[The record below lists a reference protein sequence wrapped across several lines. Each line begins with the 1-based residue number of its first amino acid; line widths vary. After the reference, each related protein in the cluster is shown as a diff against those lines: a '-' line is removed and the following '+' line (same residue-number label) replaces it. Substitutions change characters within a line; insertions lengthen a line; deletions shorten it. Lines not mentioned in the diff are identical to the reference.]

1 MGDNNTYFQRI
12 ALQRLRLDPSAT
24 RMEISG
30 QTFNFGDDLLAAP
43 VAGTATAPLVFVGH
57 GWVIKA
63 KNIDAYQG
71 VDVKDKIMIV
81 AGGGIPAGITFADIR
96 AG

>member
-1 MGDNNTYFQRI
+1 MIGT
-12 ALQRLRLDPSAT
+12 LQTEPARDRP
-24 RMEISG
+24 
-30 QTFNFGDDLLAAP
+30 DLLAAP

-81 AGGGIPAGITFADIR
+81 ERSVIERFGEHHVN
-96 AG
+96 